1 MKSHCRRGCDSDAA
15 RRRTVPLKV
24 LRWLACCLGIL
35 GATLAHAATVTLEL
49 SVEGGG
55 GGRIISAGGV
65 QCPASCAVAAP
76 EQSLVSLFAVAAP
89 GYRFDS
95 WQGAC
100 EAAIGPL
107 CTLAAD
113 PGTALSARF
122 VRDEVEHGQSKAL
135 LLLHGANANYAAWNK
150 FVKQRFNDRCPTI
163 RGGVVLG
170 GDSLDPDNGVYCY
183 RIDFG
188 YYATAPKAAGA
199 RAGNDSAT
207 LKQLGHEVRAAVL
220 GILGRHPQLSLVL
233 LGHERGGEAAREF
246 LLSNAQEREA
256 VAGFLSIDTR
266 QAVPSQEPRPP
277 LPALER
283 LQYAQFEVALD
294 SSGYAASSWGPASAP
309 IAYGALSYNAPAARA
324 GAGGGVAAPEKE
336 ANISLVLGLLMNT
349 WWLER

>member
-1 MKSHCRRGCDSDAA
+1 MKSH
-15 RRRTVPLKV
+15 RRRVGRVSHAAKRHTVSLKV

-35 GATLAHAATVTLEL
+35 GATLAHAETATLEL
-49 SVEGGG
+49 GVEGG

-65 QCPASCAVAAP
+65 QCPANCAVTAA
-76 EQSLVSLFAVAAP
+76 EQALVSLFAVADP

-107 CTLAAD
+107 CTLTAK
-113 PGTALSARF
+113 PGMALSARF

-135 LLLHGANANYAAWNK
+135 LLLHGANANYAAWNE

-170 GDSLDPDNGVYCY
+170 GDSFDPDNGVYCY

-188 YYATAPKAAGA
+188 YYATAPKAASA
-199 RAGNDSAT
+199 RDDSAT

-220 GILGRHPQLSLVL
+220 GILGRHPKLSLVL

-256 VAGFLSIDTR
+256 VAGFLSVDTR
-266 QAVPSQEPRPP
+266 QAAPSQEQRLP

-294 SSGYAASSWGPASAP
+294 NSGYAASTWGPASAP

-324 GAGGGVAAPEKE
+324 GAGGVAAPEKE